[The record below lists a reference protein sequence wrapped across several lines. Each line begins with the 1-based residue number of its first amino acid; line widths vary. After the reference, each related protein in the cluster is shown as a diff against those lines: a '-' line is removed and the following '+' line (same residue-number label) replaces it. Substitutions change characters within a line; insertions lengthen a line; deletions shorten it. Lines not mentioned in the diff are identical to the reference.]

1 MRVKSFSPIMNA
13 LQPQIAC
20 QVIELVIVLGN
31 TMVKVQ
37 NLVDTFT

>member
-13 LQPQIAC
+13 LQQQIAYH
-20 QVIELVIVLGN
+20 VIELVIVLGN
-31 TMVKVQ
+31 TMLKVQ